1 MEIEL
6 KLQLPPSALAA
17 LRADPLLARQQTT
30 RQQLENI
37 YFDTDQRTLAQA
49 GISLR
54 LRSDG
59 QHWLQTIKGR
69 GSSQAGLYQ
78 REEIEFAV
86 AGPALEWQPLA
97 GTAFEPALKA
107 LRDPLL
113 PQFHTR
119 FERQRLLL
127 CGATGAKIEL
137 AIDQGE
143 ILAGDRREPL
153 CELELELLDGPVDD
167 VFSLALLLVERHP
180 LVLGHHSKAERGSRL
195 AQGAQHI
202 APVLKAGT
210 LALSPGAD
218 AQALAR
224 TAIAQSLAH
233 WQANEAG
240 FLRLPDHHSPY
251 DSEYLHQVRVAVRRL
266 RVACGPLARAAG
278 WDSANVAPL
287 RDGLRTLG
295 QRLGA
300 ARDWDVFIEDTW
312 PALVDGLH
320 DAALRQKLE
329 EAAGLLQRTAHLQ
342 ARAALQGRETQRLLL
357 QLGRRLAQPDEAS
370 TLLTYALTVRLEKL
384 AHPFRQAL
392 TQLEHMS
399 PARLHRLRIAA
410 KQLRYLTE
418 FIAPTYDPQAAE
430 LWLEWLKKA
439 QTVLGARNDRVAAQ
453 TQLKALCASLDRPS
467 KKVHKQLQSAL
478 QKQPLPEL
486 ALPSLP
492 NPYWR

>member
-17 LRADPLLARQQTT
+17 LRADPLLARLPST
-30 RQQLENI
+30 RQQLENL
-37 YFDTDQRTLAQA
+37 YFDTAQRTLAQA

-78 REEIEFAV
+78 REEIEFVV
-86 AGPALEWQPLA
+86 AGPALEWLPLA
-97 GTAFEPALKA
+97 GTSFEPTLKA

-119 FERQRLLL
+119 FERHRQLL

-180 LVLGHHSKAERGSRL
+180 LVLGHLSKAERGSRL
-195 AQGAQHI
+195 AQGTQQI
-202 APVLKAGT
+202 FLVLKT
-210 LALSPGAD
+210 NTPTPSPGAD
-218 AQALAR
+218 AQTVAR
-224 TAIAQSLAH
+224 LAIAQSLAH

-240 FLRLPDHHSPY
+240 FLRPPDHHKPY
-251 DSEYLHQVRVAVRRL
+251 DSEYLHQIRVAVRRL
-266 RVACGPLARAAG
+266 RVACGPLARAAK
-278 WDSANVAPL
+278 WNAEALAPV
-287 RDGLRTLG
+287 RDGLGTLG

-300 ARDWDVFIEDTW
+300 ARDWDVFIEETW

-320 DAALRQKLE
+320 DAALRQKLQ
-329 EAAGLLQRTAHLQ
+329 EAADLLQGTAHLQ
-342 ARAALQGRETQRLLL
+342 ASAALQGRETQRLLL
-357 QLGRRLAQPDEAS
+357 QLGRRLAQPDAAAALP
-370 TLLTYALTVRLEKL
+370 TDALTARLEKL
-384 AHPFRQAL
+384 AHLLRQAL
-392 TQLEHMS
+392 GKLEHLS

-418 FIAPTYDPQAAE
+418 FTGHQYNPQAAD

-439 QTVLGARNDRVAAQ
+439 QAVLGARNDRVAAQ
-453 TQLKALCASLDRPS
+453 TQLKALCASLNRPS
-467 KKVHKQLQSAL
+467 EKIHRQLQSAL

-492 NPYWR
+492 DPYWR